1 MKLKKIASLM
11 LAGVMAVSML
21 TACGDA
27 NNIKDDDTTNNDT
40 TVTAAPI
47 VSALNSKL
55 SKEQS
60 DLLSFSSN
68 TKLAAAVAEGAK
80 KVSYTNIA
88 NAGEPTLLDFTTYKD
103 IINAEKS
110 VFDGVL
116 PTVQMWNGKV
126 AGDNHN
132 YDQTWIFT
140 YLVDGSIASVDSVA
154 NALVNG
160 NNGLKDMFYE
170 GSNLKTNGEF
180 DFTYKGYAEMTQVKN
195 DNTGDSCYLV
205 AVMIE
210 KTAVSADKV
219 TITTGVSDV
228 DKVVGQIKK

>member
-1 MKLKKIASLM
+1 MKLKKIASLL

-80 KVSYTNIA
+80 KVSYTDIA
-88 NAGEPTLLDFTTYKD
+88 GAGQPTLLRYDASGKNA
-103 IINAEKS
+103 IIDAEES

-116 PTVQMWNGKV
+116 PNVQMYAANV
-126 AGDNHN
+126 AGDNQN

-160 NNGLKDMFYE
+160 TNGLKDMFYE
-170 GSNLKTNGEF
+170 GRNLKTNGVF

-219 TITTGVSDV
+219 TIAIGV
-228 DKVVGQIKK
+228 

>member
-11 LAGVMAVSML
+11 LAGIMAVSML

-27 NNIKDDDTTNNDT
+27 NNIKDDDTNNDT

-80 KVSYTNIA
+80 KVSYTDIA
-88 NAGEPTLLDFTTYKD
+88 GAGQPTLLKYVAAGKNA
-103 IINAEKS
+103 IIDAEKS

-116 PTVQMWNGKV
+116 PKVQMYAAKV
-126 AGDNHN
+126 AGDNQN

-160 NNGLKDMFYE
+160 TNGLKDMFYE
-170 GSNLKTNGEF
+170 GSNLKTNGVF

-219 TITTGVSDV
+219 TIDIG
-228 DKVVGQIKK
+228 I